1 MTKIS
6 NKKKILIAVL
16 SILSVIL
23 IAGSV
28 FVVKTINNITHEQ
41 IDVEN
46 DNNKNNNDGTN
57 TPIVIVPE
65 EIVIDKL
72 ESCKYN
78 FEIQNLG
85 EHCMSISIEDENIA
99 SIDINN
105 NIHPLSVGTTLIKL
119 HIDCK
124 PAIEKTTS
132 LIINDAVTD
141 FTYSLLNIDKTTAE
155 NFYVNQEYILQVK
168 ENAVVTDIPNIG
180 YNADII
186 TNFSFI
192 SKTENTLTY
201 KFTVKQYGEFNFD
214 YISKYC
220 HKNTKSFLAYVYP
233 SDFDVEF
240 NNVTHNDNTINLYL
254 FNNNYVSLANTH
266 GCYNFCSFVTKI
278 IDNSNDEL
286 IINNTNEG
294 CVHLTDNT
302 ITALSEGSSILSFE
316 SKISH
321 IKKEYNIVVQKISP
335 TEFIYNDMHYDIGAK
350 ISLSLNVNEPT
361 DFIFEIQP
369 AYAYGNLELICSEGL
384 SLSNNQLTLLSDNN
398 QTIKVKFDNI
408 IIASFVVQKVENP
421 YYIDTNVYMCTSE
434 YTFENNLLSVNYE
447 KNAEIILKLEILDK
461 SNNQRYTDQELYFE
475 ILDNSIIASSDNSN
489 IVKNYFA
496 MLTILQKGSTTIKI
510 YSNKLNLSIIISI
523 FVC

>member
-28 FVVKTINNITHEQ
+28 FVVKTINNITHDQ
-41 IDVEN
+41 IDVE
-46 DNNKNNNDGTN
+46 KNNNVKEN
-57 TPIVIVPE
+57 ESSIMPIVTVPE
-65 EIVIDKL
+65 EIIIDKL
-72 ESCKYN
+72 ESFKYN
-78 FEIQNLG
+78 FEIQNLS
-85 EHCMSISIEDENIA
+85 EYNISISIEDENIA
-99 SIDINN
+99 SIDENN
-105 NIHPLSVGTTLIKL
+105 NISPLSVGTTLIKL
-119 HIDCK
+119 HIDCE

-132 LIINDAVTD
+132 LIIKDAVTN

-155 NFYVNQEYILQVK
+155 NFYVTQEYILEVK
-168 ENAVVTDIPNIG
+168 ENAVVADVPNIG

-186 TNFSFI
+186 ADFSFV
-192 SKTENTLTY
+192 SKNENTLTY
-201 KFTVKQYGEFNFD
+201 KFSVKQCGEFDFD

-220 HKNTKSFLAYVYP
+220 HKKTSLFFAYVFP

-240 NNVTHNDNTINLYL
+240 NNVALSGNNINLYL
-254 FNNNYVSLANTH
+254 FNNNYISLANTH
-266 GCYNFCSFVTKI
+266 GYYNFCSFATKM
-278 IDNSNDEL
+278 IDNSNDE
-286 IINNTNEG
+286 ITINNSNES
-294 CVHLTDNT
+294 CVNLTDNT

-335 TEFIYNDMHYDIGAK
+335 AEFIYNDMHYDTGEQ

-361 DFIFEIQP
+361 DFIFEIKP
-369 AYAYGNLELICSEGL
+369 AYAYGDLEFICSEGL

-398 QTIKVKFDNI
+398 QTINVKLDNI
-408 IIASFVVQKVENP
+408 MIASFVVQKIEYP
-421 YYIDTNVYMCTSE
+421 YYIDTSVYMCTSE
-434 YTFENNLLSVNYE
+434 YTFENDILSVNYQE
-447 KNAEIILKLEILDK
+447 NAEIILKLEILDK
-461 SNNQRYTDQELYFE
+461 SNNQRYTEQELYFE
-475 ILDNSIIASSDNSN
+475 ITDNSIITSSDNSN

-510 YSNKLNLSIIISI
+510 YNNKLNLSVTISI
-523 FVC
+523 VVY